1 MTRELTKEQADF
13 VLRLN
18 SPEWREA
25 ARKQQE
31 EEQILREAR
40 LIEYKRKL
48 DEYLA
53 RAEEKERAR
62 REAMQPLWDALSAAG
77 IKLSMASYEGIWG
90 SYQIGDG
97 PVVDFDLDDA
107 DTFRGTED

>member
-13 VLRLN
+13 LLRIN

-31 EEQILREAR
+31 
-40 LIEYKRKL
+40 
-48 DEYLA
+48 
-53 RAEEKERAR
+53 AEEKLREQRRIEYEQHYAAQQAKR
-62 REAMQPLWDALSAAG
+62 EEMDRRQREAMQPLVDILTKAG
-77 IKLSMASYEGIWG
+77 VKLELHSYDGVWG

-97 PVVDFDLDDA
+97 PLVALDLDYLEI
-107 DTFRGTED
+107 G